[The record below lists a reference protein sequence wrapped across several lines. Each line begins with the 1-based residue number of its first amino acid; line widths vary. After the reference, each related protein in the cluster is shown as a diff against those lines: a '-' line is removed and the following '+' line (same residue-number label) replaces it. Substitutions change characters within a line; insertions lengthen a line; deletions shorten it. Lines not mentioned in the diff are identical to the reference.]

1 MNKINTR
8 SVELL
13 LEVIADELFM
23 ARMDREKKLGIND
36 LWGDGER
43 ASYAERI
50 KKTRD
55 RFDSYPDL

>member
-1 MNKINTR
+1 MSKINTR
-8 SVELL
+8 PVELL

-23 ARMDREKKLGIND
+23 ARMDREKELGNNN
-36 LWGDGER
+36 LWGDEER

-50 KKTRD
+50 RKTRD